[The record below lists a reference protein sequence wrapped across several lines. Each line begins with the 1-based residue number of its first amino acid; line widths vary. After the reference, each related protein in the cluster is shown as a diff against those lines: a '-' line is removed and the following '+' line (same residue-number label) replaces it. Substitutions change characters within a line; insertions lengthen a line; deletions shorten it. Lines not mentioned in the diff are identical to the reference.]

1 MLSCIALS
9 LVFSRAGFLHSHST
23 DGEMH
28 REEERRGE
36 GRGAKYPNAKKTM
49 VHGEPKVRALSL
61 PRSTP
66 TPHWTI
72 DGATHPTLMH
82 THSFASAN
90 VRATA
95 AYLSWTR
102 ASPRQQSTSAR
113 LERAITKTHATR
125 STSGGA
131 YAKPAFVLV
140 RIPKTSLAYASAN
153 VRATA
158 AYLSWTRASPRRQST
173 SARLERAITKT
184 HATRSTSGGAC
195 GIWRLATDRRQYRGP
210 ACPALLHQI
219 HQHHLHHRHHLLLL
233 QRLQRPQHLFR
244 CSVRPARHR
253 TLPRVHRLPSS
264 WLLRQMWQH
273 TNGPLP
279 SSCSL

>member
-82 THSFASAN
+82 THSF
-90 VRATA
+90 
-95 AYLSWTR
+95 
-102 ASPRQQSTSAR
+102 
-113 LERAITKTHATR
+113 
-125 STSGGA
+125 
-131 YAKPAFVLV
+131 
-140 RIPKTSLAYASAN
+140 ASAN